1 MSKSDKHAE
10 SSAKKYGGK
19 ASDYMEIH
27 ELMDSSKSSWGD
39 NRHRVIFHTTL
50 GCYYMQKIFGVDF
63 DEIEKLRKKYNLP
76 EKFIDEVVQLV
87 KHNRNQGVH
96 IKNSDGKKIH
106 VRDIA
111 EQHILEDFRMKFI
124 PTLSDFLSNMKLLPW
139 MNNAISSIQSS
150 EFTNDNK
157 VKQINIKINKD

>member
-1 MSKSDKHAE
+1 M
-10 SSAKKYGGK
+10 
-19 ASDYMEIH
+19 
-27 ELMDSSKSSWGD
+27 
-39 NRHRVIFHTTL
+39 
-50 GCYYMQKIFGVDF
+50 
-63 DEIEKLRKKYNLP
+63 EKLRKKYNLP
-76 EKFIDEVVQLV
+76 EKFIDEIVQLV

-139 MNNAISSIQSS
+139 MNNAMSSIQSS

-157 VKQINIKINKD
+157 VKQINIKIDTKGSNKTSRNMREAYLKTRLNKTSSI